1 MAKKEIKPYIDN
13 KTAIINGIT
22 IAAAVILGMT
32 ITSTFQPKTTNNN
45 QSTISTESTYQ
56 KLDKNKLNSKTT
68 TVEDRKIYYQKN
80 VDTILKNMTAKEKN
94 AFYVKLNLKYQN
106 NKSNSTDNLTFLRN
120 DNQYQK
126 DISIK
131 TKTVSIPPGI
141 YKLLSDNVDLGEIEL
156 LTPGTNLNI
165 SIDYTTK
172 TITIET
178 TDPKTK

>member
-32 ITSTFQPKTTNNN
+32 ITSIFQPKTTNNN

-80 VDTILKNMTAKEKN
+80 VDTILKKYDSKREKC
-94 AFYVKLNLKYQN
+94 
-106 NKSNSTDNLTFLRN
+106 FLR
-120 DNQYQK
+120 QTQSQ
-126 DISIK
+126 ISK
-131 TKTVSIPPGI
+131 
-141 YKLLSDNVDLGEIEL
+141 
-156 LTPGTNLNI
+156 
-165 SIDYTTK
+165 
-172 TITIET
+172 
-178 TDPKTK
+178 